1 MHIPHPLWMRVS
13 TCAASCAR
21 VCSVK
26 GELCTLWTSRG
37 SQMCERVGLSPGEA
51 RCEGSQP
58 LQNQCLCMSG
68 LMEGPH
74 QLHRE
79 VEEEE
84 EEEEGD
90 EGREARGK
98 RGELRKK
105 MKSE

>member
-1 MHIPHPLWMRVS
+1 
-13 TCAASCAR
+13 
-21 VCSVK
+21 
-26 GELCTLWTSRG
+26 
-37 SQMCERVGLSPGEA
+37 MCERVGLSPGEA

-84 EEEEGD
+84 EEGD
-90 EGREARGK
+90 EGRGARGK
-98 RGELRKK
+98 WGELRKK